1 MSLKTPIAWGNS
13 VDERWTQLDDK
24 VSDKLH
30 MCATLVETL
39 TLLHESIYNDAANIL
54 GHLQPKTRNL
64 AGQSRRTKLSIEL
77 IQQNNLLLAQINSAA
92 LPEQKAGLTQLLI
105 NVRSKIQSL
114 CTGEKTRKCRWL
126 IKRAKNE
133 FNVNPYKAGKNLLDP
148 KCYCSL
154 EVEQKTL
161 GQHKSSN
168 LIDNNYAIPLGNLE
182 GLPPESPLLKKF
194 NKSCFSFDDFL
205 KILSSRRNA
214 SASGLNVIPYK
225 AYKKY
230 PKISIFLF
238 KIFQTCFKRCEIPI
252 QWRTA

>member
-1 MSLKTPIAWGNS
+1 
-13 VDERWTQLDDK
+13 
-24 VSDKLH
+24 
-30 MCATLVETL
+30 MCAT
-39 TLLHESIYNDAANIL
+39 L
-54 GHLQPKTRNL
+54 GHLQPKKRNL
-64 AGQSRRTKLSIEL
+64 AGQSQRTKLSTDF
-77 IQQNNLLLAQINSAA
+77 IQQKNLLLAQINSAS

-214 SASGLNVIPYK
+214 SASGLNGIPYK

-252 QWRTA
+252 QWRSAQEI

>member
-1 MSLKTPIAWGNS
+1 
-13 VDERWTQLDDK
+13 
-24 VSDKLH
+24 

-39 TLLHESIYNDAANIL
+39 TLLHESIYNDAANIF

-77 IQQNNLLLAQINSAA
+77 IQQNYLLLAQINSAA

-154 EVEQKTL
+154 KVDQETL
-161 GQHKSSN
+161 DQHKSSN
-168 LIDNNYAIPLGNLE
+168 
-182 GLPPESPLLKKF
+182 
-194 NKSCFSFDDFL
+194 
-205 KILSSRRNA
+205 
-214 SASGLNVIPYK
+214 
-225 AYKKY
+225 
-230 PKISIFLF
+230 
-238 KIFQTCFKRCEIPI
+238 
-252 QWRTA
+252 